1 MSTRVFVY
9 SNQQTTNIYNSYIYE
24 TTWFFSYNIVDMGEK
39 LLNLCFFCN
48 IYAEFQISLDVTRIH
63 QSHIKTNA
71 GLHKNYDLVNNIMVR
86 HV

>member
-24 TTWFFSYNIVDMGEK
+24 TTMREK
-39 LLNLCFFCN
+39 LLNLYFLCN
-48 IYAEFQISLDVTRIH
+48 IYAEFQISLYLTRIH

>member
-24 TTWFFSYNIVDMGEK
+24 TDVPIIVDMGEK
-39 LLNLCFFCN
+39 LLNLYFFCN
-48 IYAEFQISLDVTRIH
+48 IYAEFQISLYLTRIH